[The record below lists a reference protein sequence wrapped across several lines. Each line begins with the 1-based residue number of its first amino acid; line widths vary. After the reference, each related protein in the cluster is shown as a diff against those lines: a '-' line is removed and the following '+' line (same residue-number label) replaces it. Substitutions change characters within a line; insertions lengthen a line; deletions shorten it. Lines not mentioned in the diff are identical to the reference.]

1 MNYTKWNK
9 TMKKY
14 IFRCK
19 KCGSTN
25 IQILAWVNPNTNEVV
40 ADNEEKECWCE
51 DCEEHSEYE
60 CIETT

>member
-1 MNYTKWNK
+1 
-9 TMKKY
+9 MKKY